1 MKFHEPSNPWLERFA
16 QSDPLSIEVSL
27 DILKKLYPGKGEHP
41 FQATYE
47 RLPILQSESYIDI
60 SKL

>member
-27 DILKKLYPGKGEHP
+27 DILKNYTQGRGNIPSKPLMKDYPFYNLSH
-41 FQATYE
+41 
-47 RLPILQSESYIDI
+47 I
-60 SKL
+60 SI